1 MPALQV
7 IAFVC
12 VRETDSC
19 CLIFVISHNLFHYI
33 AYRQKPTINS
43 FSEKLHE
50 WFVYTKWFTNYSFP
64 ITV

>member
-12 VRETDSC
+12 VCETDSC
-19 CLIFVISHNLFHYI
+19 RLIFVISHELFHYA
-33 AYRQKPTINS
+33 AYTQKPTINS

-50 WFVYTKWFTNYSFP
+50 WFVYTKRFTNYSYP
-64 ITV
+64 VTV